1 MHLKYYLII
10 ILFLHCGTSFS
21 QTTTPDL
28 TDSTQWQVV
37 NRKATVFNEGG
48 KKGIRFNEVEGSGMM
63 MLNGSNFSN
72 GIIEVDIK
80 GSSKMQQSFVGVAF
94 HQKDRATYDAIYFRP
109 FNFKSDD
116 TLRRKHAVQYIS
128 MPDNDWEKLRST
140 FPDKYENK
148 LSLHPGQMIGFTQK
162 LLSMENTSA
171 YL

>member
-1 MHLKYYLII
+1 MQLKCLL
-10 ILFLHCGTSFS
+10 LFLLFLYCGTSFS

-37 NRKATVFNEGG
+37 NRKAAVFNEGG

-72 GIIEVDIK
+72 GIIELDIK

-94 HQKDRATYDAIYFRP
+94 HGKDENTYDAIYFRP
-109 FNFKSDD
+109 FNFMSDD

-128 MPDNDWEKLRST
+128 MPDNDWEKLRNT
-140 FPDKYENK
+140 FPGKYEK
-148 LSLHPGQMIGFTQK
+148 QIEPATRAK
-162 LLSMENTSA
+162 
-171 YL
+171 